1 MKGYPGAVGK
11 SFSTLKEA
19 TNYVNVHKGGKPSST
34 TTGSKAPTPKSSAS
48 KSSTSKGPAPQAAP
62 SVAKIEPSATKTVTE
77 KKPSPNGTVRVP
89 VQESVPLQHT
99 TSVPS
104 KTEAPVKSELAL
116 PPTYHRFKSKPS
128 SPPEPP
134 FKTFLDGTSIS
145 SKSNRKIDIQTP
157 ELPPLADPEL
167 FNDVFFQDFSD
178 SESKFMPH
186 YGDALLKAMTFDVL
200 SELLGKDNF
209 KAVSNVMA
217 LAISN
222 AFYEQIVLHY
232 GLDKLFLCER
242 SSAANPSKGRTHRR
256 GDLLEAYMAA
266 TEKDISREGQG
277 YREIREWL
285 FRVLALRLR
294 RLSVQDGS
302 TVCSSGTEQK
312 SLTILPSISGGTSIT
327 HFATEMKGSNTFA
340 SETGPV
346 FTLTSSEAVT
356 PSCCKA
362 TTLWNP
368 RNCQNPSQSPIE
380 NNQFMTM
387 ESPSNTSR
395 SADLKHFRRFLFENM
410 RHTFAQTY
418 KPNSWN
424 VKSFWSTLSC
434 HLSQLQDMLDD
445 EREMILLFYYRV

>member
-1 MKGYPGAVGK
+1 MQLSKCKNLYHYKIQPLSPRRQKHQSRSKYHFHLLIIG
-11 SFSTLKEA
+11 LKA
-19 TNYVNVHKGGKPSST
+19 SDQSLPNHPS
-34 TTGSKAPTPKSSAS
+34 
-48 KSSTSKGPAPQAAP
+48 
-62 SVAKIEPSATKTVTE
+62 
-77 KKPSPNGTVRVP
+77 R
-89 VQESVPLQHT
+89 
-99 TSVPS
+99 
-104 KTEAPVKSELAL
+104 
-116 PPTYHRFKSKPS
+116 
-128 SPPEPP
+128 
-134 FKTFLDGTSIS
+134 TFLTVSPFHQDLT
-145 SKSNRKIDIQTP
+145 RQIDIQAP

-167 FNDVFFQDFSD
+167 FNAVFFQDFSD
-178 SESKFMPH
+178 SKSKFMPH

-200 SELLGKDNF
+200 SELFGKDNF

-242 SSAANPSKGRTHRR
+242 SFDQNASKGLTHRR

-266 TEKDISREGQG
+266 TEKDISREGHG

-285 FRVLALRLR
+285 LRVLAVRLR
-294 RLSVQDGS
+294 RFAVQDGS

-312 SLTILPSISGGTSIT
+312 SLTILPSISAGTSIT

-362 TTLWNP
+362 TTVWNP

-395 SADLKHFRRFLFENM
+395 SADLNHFRRFLFESM